1 MKTYVLKKDVEV
13 KSKPSEDEGTFV
25 GAYGSGQSVNVDLE
39 SGGWAYTVAPLNGWF
54 YMYDNNTG
62 GNSSLIVDTMPG
74 DAVNVP
80 PSEAS
85 NGGAT
90 TPNNPEDRSADNNGN
105 DVVTASN
112 YNTDNSRFDTFKIL
126 DS

>member
-13 KSKPSEDEGTFV
+13 KSKPSEDDGTFV

-62 GNSSLIVDTMPG
+62 GNSS
-74 DAVNVP
+74 
-80 PSEAS
+80 
-85 NGGAT
+85 
-90 TPNNPEDRSADNNGN
+90 
-105 DVVTASN
+105 
-112 YNTDNSRFDTFKIL
+112 
-126 DS
+126 